1 MSDLFD
7 FLNQAK
13 QDLKDSFAGTCEAID
28 EGTKNFQKN
37 HLSSTASNTTDN
49 YVVHTEKEEVHNSLW
64 AENAIHSNPQ
74 VLITM
79 LNTINKICNAYVP
92 ASCKWDWKDITSKE
106 IPKLAFYLIAPYK
119 LRLKVI
125 LDSAVFFVNT
135 DAVAIQSAVLK
146 KLAKEIVLQVG
157 FLQEQEAHNENFVQ
171 QYDIHTDDQ
180 LKRLHYDEDSLI
192 KIAQLFSLVEQYPE
206 ARESL
211 KGALDNKLE
220 MAAVSQLEEQEVITY
235 YNSCLKH
242 YGMAKFYPTHVTYF
256 DEHGLNRILFIQ
268 LRFAKKNGLINFT
281 VTLFKN
287 QIVNGNAN
295 KAMLKGLKSQI
306 DNFNME
312 ADLNKIREQKPT
324 IFDKEK
330 YFAILTDEMNY
341 FNQISSEINAQ
352 LI

>member
-13 QDLKDSFAGTCEAID
+13 QDLKDSFVGTCEAID
-28 EGTKNFQKN
+28 EGTKSFQKN
-37 HLSSTASNTTDN
+37 HFSSSTSSSADD
-49 YVVHTEKEEVHNSLW
+49 YVVPTEKEEVHDSLW
-64 AENAIHSNPQ
+64 AESTAHSNPQ
-74 VLITM
+74 VLIKM
-79 LNTINKICNAYVP
+79 LNMINQICIAYVP
-92 ASCKWDWKDITSKE
+92 VSCKWDWKDATSKGV
-106 IPKLAFYLIAPYK
+106 PKLAFYLIAPYK

-125 LDSAVFFVNT
+125 LDSATFFVNT

-146 KLAKEIVLQVG
+146 KLAKEIVSQVG

-171 QYDIHTDDQ
+171 QYDIHTNDQ

-206 ARESL
+206 TRESL
-211 KGALDNKLE
+211 KGALNNKLE
-220 MAAVSQLEEQEVITY
+220 MATISQLEEQEIITY

-287 QIVNGNAN
+287 QIMNGNAN

-312 ADLNKIREQKPT
+312 TELNKIREQKPT

-330 YFAILTDEMNY
+330 YSAILNGEIQY
-341 FNQISSEINAQ
+341 FNQISSEISTQ